1 MTQLSLTRAKRRKRP
16 RCPDCRTTM
25 RLFGIEAHP
34 TIDRSDLLTYVCS
47 HCDGLQTE
55 IEPHEKLTLVPLR
68 KVVMPMDSPLAS
80 KAFDAET
87 TSLLGST
94 FDAAW
99 ERVETSDSPPTDKE
113 RVPSMRGLLAKF
125 IIGMVEQGERNP
137 NRLIEIAL
145 FRLRHDAGVN
155 EYTA

>member
-1 MTQLSLTRAKRRKRP
+1 
-16 RCPDCRTTM
+16 
-25 RLFGIEAHP
+25 
-34 TIDRSDLLTYVCS
+34 
-47 HCDGLQTE
+47 
-55 IEPHEKLTLVPLR
+55 
-68 KVVMPMDSPLAS
+68 MPMDSPLAS